1 MQDLDNLFIS
11 LLAFVSVVLF
21 YYGSVLLS
29 RYLNDRGAF
38 QRRLNDFSERE
49 GAPPEPEGMFSRF
62 NAKLL
67 RAMSVLGH
75 LTMVKEGESADLRG
89 AFLRAGYRQERALLI
104 FWGWKSFL
112 AALLPAV
119 FVLAKILWLKTL
131 LPLHLMLIGVLLAL
145 AGFYLPDLWLRVK
158 IGRRREKILAGLPD
172 ALDLMVVCTEAGIGL
187 DAAINRVG
195 EEIRLSHPV
204 IHEEFKLL
212 TLELRAGKER
222 REALKSLAARTGLE
236 DVSSLVTLLVQ
247 TERFGTNV
255 AQALRV
261 HSDFMRTR
269 RYQRAEETAAKLP
282 VKLLFPLIFF
292 IFPSLFVV
300 ILGPAVIRI
309 FRTLLPTL
317 GGQ

>member
-1 MQDLDNLFIS
+1 MQDLENFFIP
-11 LLAFVSVVLF
+11 LLVFGSVALL
-21 YYGSVLLS
+21 YYGSILVS
-29 RYLNDRGAF
+29 RYLKDRGAF
-38 QRRLNDFSERE
+38 QRRLNDFSKRE
-49 GAPPEPEGMFSRF
+49 DVPPETEGMFSRLK
-62 NAKLL
+62 AKLL
-67 RAMSVLGH
+67 RAVSSLGH
-75 LTMVKEGESADLRG
+75 LTMAKEGQSAELRG
-89 AFLRAGYRQERALLI
+89 NLLRAGYRQERALLI

-131 LPLHLMLIGVLLAL
+131 LPQNLMLIGVLLAL
-145 AGFYLPDLWLRVK
+145 VGFYLPNLWLRMK
-158 IGRRREKILAGLPD
+158 IGERRAKILAGLPD

-187 DAAINRVG
+187 DAAIHRVG
-195 EEIRLSHPV
+195 EEMKLSHPV

-212 TLELRAGKER
+212 TLELRAGKDR
-222 REALKSLAARTGLE
+222 REALKSLATRTGLE

-247 TERFGTNV
+247 TERFGTSV
-255 AQALRV
+255 GQALRV
-261 HSDFMRTR
+261 HSDSMRTR

-292 IFPSLFVV
+292 IFPTLFVV
-300 ILGPAVIRI
+300 ILGPAAIRI